1 LSKKLPKVLKTLE
14 KKFSQGFWKE
24 DGMRTCKHCK
34 QPIEYTL
41 SGLRS
46 FCSDQCRQEH
56 AREMA
61 RDRKRRQR
69 FKMAQNDVTIS
80 DGYGNTN
87 MPDVTIL
94 EQVKSTVCKG
104 QKQGHGLFEDMKPE
118 DLKIAQECCNFETRK
133 KEGYC
138 ITLCEPYRT
147 FRSRCTE
154 CFLFQALKDY
164 QLRRKAI

>member
-1 LSKKLPKVLKTLE
+1 
-14 KKFSQGFWKE
+14 
-24 DGMRTCKHCK
+24 MRTCKHCK
-34 QPIEYTL
+34 QPIQYTL

-46 FCSDQCRQEH
+46 FCSDRCRQEYRRNYV
-56 AREMA
+56 REKVKTH
-61 RDRKRRQR
+61 RI
-69 FKMAQNDVTIS
+69 AQNHVNNTS
-80 DGYGNTN
+80 GYGNTYLV
-87 MPDVTIL
+87 DVNNT

-104 QKQGHGLFEDMKPE
+104 QKQGHGLSEDMKPE
-118 DLKIAQECCNFETRK
+118 DLKIAQECCNFEAKK